1 MGRDLRVEEDHQTGF
16 GDSMIVPMI
25 TFPSELV
32 LRTKSCYFLNFWHFA
47 FHLREVPWRNSAL

>member
-1 MGRDLRVEEDHQTGF
+1 VEEDHQTGF